1 MEKALR
7 NAPTYAVFVALIIQV
22 TRVSEFGTRIG
33 AGWLAWVY
41 AFFLALTIYA
51 LSYWVGRLHY
61 EVTATP
67 EERAKHA
74 QQMRMERLINRARR
88 TATIWL
94 TLFILIDGSLNLAET
109 MAALPKDVLFWEYAG
124 AGVYGVFPTLAA
136 LGLGSLQAHIDKIP
150 AGPSKASFISKLAD
164 KLLAR
169 IETGEQVAPQQAT
182 ADKQGTEV
190 ARKAD
195 KQAESLPLQ
204 VAGNPDKLQEQGE
217 QLAPA
222 TPDKLPPQESKQP
235 VQVEALLA
243 YWRDKPKASDK
254 QVADRFGVKR
264 QAIQQRRVEMTKK
277 GLIRVTDKGVEIVG
291 VPVQMQTE
299 ERRS

>member
-7 NAPTYAVFVALIIQV
+7 NAPTYAVIIALIIQV

-67 EERAKHA
+67 EERARHA
-74 QQMRMERLINRARR
+74 QQKRMEKLINRARWN
-88 TATIWL
+88 AQIWL
-94 TLFILIDGSLNLAET
+94 VLFILIDGGLNLAET
-109 MAALPKDVLFWEYAG
+109 MASLPTGVKFWEYAG
-124 AGVYGVFPTLAA
+124 AAVYGIFPTLAA

-150 AGPSKASFISKLAD
+150 VGPSKASFIGKLAD

-169 IETGEQVAPQQAT
+169 MDSGVQVAGAT
-182 ADKQGTEV
+182 DKQPEQV

-195 KQAESLPLQ
+195 KQPEALPPQ
-204 VAGNPDKLQEQGE
+204 VTSNPDKLQEQGE

-222 TPDKLPPQESKQP
+222 TSDKLPPQESKQP

-243 YWRDKPKASDK
+243 YWRDNPKASDK

-277 GLIRVTDKGVEIVG
+277 GLIRVTDKGIEIVG
-291 VPVQMQTE
+291 VPVEMQKVQ
-299 ERRS
+299 

>member
-88 TATIWL
+88 TAKIWL

-109 MAALPKDVLFWEYAG
+109 MASLPTAVTLWEYAG
-124 AGVYGVFPTLAA
+124 AAVYGVFPTLAA

-169 IETGEQVAPQQAT
+169 MDSGVQVAPAS
-182 ADKQGTEV
+182 DKQAPQL

-195 KQAESLPLQ
+195 KQEPSLPLQ
-204 VAGNPDKLQEQGE
+204 VTSNPDKLQEQGG

-222 TPDKLPPQESKQP
+222 SPDKLPLQESKQP

-243 YWRDKPKASDK
+243 YWRDNPKASDK
-254 QVADRFGVKR
+254 QVANRFGVKR

-277 GLIRVTDKGVEIVG
+277 GLIRVTDKGIEIVG

>member
-7 NAPTYAVFVALIIQV
+7 NAPTYAVVVALIIQV

-67 EERAKHA
+67 EEKAKYA
-74 QQMRMERLINRARR
+74 QQKRMERLINRARWN
-88 TATIWL
+88 AQIWL
-94 TLFILIDGSLNLAET
+94 VLFILIDGGLNLAET
-109 MAALPKDVLFWEYAG
+109 MTSLPRDITAWEYAG
-124 AGVYGVFPTLAA
+124 AAVYGVFPTLAA

-150 AGPSKASFISKLAD
+150 AGPSKSSFISKLAD

-169 IETGEQVAPQQAT
+169 IETGEQVAPASPPL
-182 ADKQGTEV
+182 

-195 KQAESLPLQ
+195 KQPEALPLQ
-204 VAGNPDKLQEQGE
+204 VAGNLDKLPEQAQ

-222 TPDKLPPQESKQP
+222 SPDKLHPQESKQP

-243 YWRDKPKASDK
+243 YWRDNPQASDK
-254 QVADRFGVKR
+254 QVAGKFGVKR
-264 QAIQQRRVEMTKK
+264 QAIQQRRAEMVRK
-277 GLIRVTDKGVEIVG
+277 GLIRMTDKGIEIVG
-291 VPVQMQTE
+291 VPVEMQKVQ
-299 ERRS
+299 